1 MFMTYLFIYQPLYNI
16 LALLAAFFKGNVGW
30 AIFTLAVLLRLCLLP
45 FNRKTMAA
53 QSKLL
58 KLQPKMKE
66 IQNKY
71 KQDPSQANKEIMEL
85 FKQEKVSPYGPLGG
99 VVIQLV
105 FFIFLYIFFRQ
116 AIASADWTPHL
127 YSFIKL
133 APVLNYQFLG
143 LIDLKAISLP
153 LTLLSAV
160 INVFLA
166 MLQPSA
172 PGQNKTMLLLIPF
185 VVVFYYKIFP
195 AAIIVYWIAISLV
208 GILEALIDKK
218 VLLKEQKTI

>member
-1 MFMTYLFIYQPLYNI
+1 MTYLLIYQPLYNI
-16 LALLAAFFKGNVGW
+16 LALLASLFKGNVGW

-45 FNRKTMAA
+45 FNRKTMVA

-85 FKQEKVSPYGPLGG
+85 FKQEKVSPYGSLGG
-99 VVIQLV
+99 VAIQLV
-105 FFIFLYIFFRQ
+105 FFIFLYIFFKQ
-116 AIASADWTPHL
+116 AITSVDWSPHL

-133 APVLNYQFLG
+133 TPVLNYQFLG
-143 LIDLKAISLP
+143 FIDLKAISLP
-153 LTLLSAV
+153 LTILSALV
-160 INVFLA
+160 NVVLA
-166 MLQPSA
+166 ILQPTA
-172 PGQNKTMLLLIPF
+172 PGQNKTMFLLLPF
-185 VVVFYYKIFP
+185 VIVFYYKIFP

-208 GILEALIDKK
+208 GILEALINKK
-218 VLLKEQKTI
+218 LLKEQKTI